1 MKAIKFLSM
10 VLLSVIFGSAVS
22 FATGINPDVA
32 ILGSIG
38 LNTTMFAINSITGF
52 SVPGLAMAVVDISTL
67 QESAIRYDSDL
78 KMLPITTL
86 SEELGK
92 LGIALIPNVQYKD
105 IRTYFERSGG
115 IMAPYSAG
123 TLNNSNLG
131 KAIEAVL
138 EVQDAYASVKD
149 NIRSYKTT
157 KIGPDQLLGKNTS
170 KVHPWQKT
178 MLWAIVS
185 TFGEDLGDC
194 LFGGTRNASGTT
206 PKDLFNG
213 FDTLLTT
220 QVSAGNITVGKGNKY
235 ATGAITAPSDATDT
249 DAFDQL
255 RALYASAHPA
265 MKRVNTIMMVNYDV
279 HEAFQQAHFNKFKY
293 APKVDEY
300 ERTVLEGTG
309 GKCKI
314 VPSSFMG
321 TGDRV
326 ILTIPGNFDFGMDSM
341 KDQQFVQ
348 VRAPYE
354 DPNYV
359 QFWIQGSYGVRIN
372 SINKKTLIINDG
384 TPIHTTSFAGDYDS
398 AAS

>member
-1 MKAIKFLSM
+1 MKTIKILSM
-10 VLLSVIFGSAVS
+10 LLLSVIFGSAVS
-22 FATGINPDVA
+22 YATGINPDLA
-32 ILGSIG
+32 IGASVG
-38 LNTTMFAINSITGF
+38 LNVLSVGISTITGF
-52 SVPGLAMAVVDISTL
+52 SVSGFAMAVVDISTL
-67 QESAIRYDSDL
+67 QESAVRYDSDL
-78 KMLPITTL
+78 KMLPITVL

-131 KAIEAVL
+131 KAIEAIL
-138 EVQDAYASVKD
+138 EVHDAYASVKD
-149 NIRSYKTT
+149 NVRNYKTT

-213 FDTLLTT
+213 FDTLITT
-220 QVSAGNITVGKGNKY
+220 KVSAGDITVGKGNKY
-235 ATGAITAPSDATDT
+235 ATGAITAPASATDT
-249 DAFDQL
+249 DAADQL
-255 RALYASAHPA
+255 YEMWANSHVSLRNRNS
-265 MKRVNTIMMVNYDV
+265 IMQVPWDV
-279 HEAFQQAHFNKFKY
+279 YVAFQQAHFNKWKY
-293 APKVDEY
+293 APKADEFN
-300 ERTVLEGTG
+300 RTILEGSG
-309 GKCKI
+309 GRCKI
-314 VPSSFMG
+314 VPSPFLG

-326 ILTIPGNFDFGMDSM
+326 ILTVPGNFDFGMDSM

-348 VRAPYE
+348 IRAPYE

-372 SINKKTLIINDG
+372 SVNQKVFCVNDG
-384 TPIHTTSFAGDYDS
+384 TPIHTASFAGDYDS